1 MRLVGLVPDEERN
14 KRPARRKLAQEQ
26 RLQTRRGKPST
37 NDRAAALLRDQFLER
52 LLDRAVTRQ
61 QAIDALTRPPSSEP
75 GKPGGLGMSYSAASA
90 AWTRALQRRRERF
103 RRESAHAREDQGMRL
118 LAHVSGAVANKQ
130 YGALGAL
137 EDRLMRL
144 HGTAAP
150 LKAAPPRG
158 DRRDLIADALAG
170 MSDEEIRE
178 LAGEEDPS
186 LEDEE

>member
-1 MRLVGLVPDEERN
+1 M
-14 KRPARRKLAQEQ
+14 
-26 RLQTRRGKPST
+26 QTRRGKPSK

-61 QAIDALTRPPSSEP
+61 QAIDALTRPPSTET
-75 GKPGGLGMSYSAASA
+75 GKPGGLGMSYSAASM

-130 YGALGAL
+130 YGALAPL
-137 EDRLMRL
+137 ERQLARL
-144 HGTAAP
+144 HGTDSP
-150 LKAAPPRG
+150 PKAVPSRG

-178 LAGEEDPS
+178 LAEEEDPS
-186 LEDEE
+186 MEDEE